1 MDEGRKEV
9 ATLQFHDFPHGLVDD
24 DDSISIVCLFL
35 FLDECQSQRD
45 KKISPTP
52 KSQVPAQC
60 EDADACGDGAE
71 VAVRKL
77 GGVKGQEHGEGQK
90 VAGGETNSLRG
101 RSIAQVLGTQ
111 QGERPAYN
119 NTSQS
124 ASEVPIFFLSF
135 KHGSKNSFSAAPST
149 AMSCVAHSITR
160 TKNTNVMAYS
170 FSLAS
175 SISLSTFWPS
185 HISITALVAWMG
197 TIQLFR
203 RPIRGDQMA
212 STMGDHSSFN
222 E

>member
-24 DDSISIVCLFL
+24 DDSISVVCLFL

-124 ASEVPIFFLSF
+124 ASEVPIFFFFLSNTVVRIVLVP
-135 KHGSKNSFSAAPST
+135 HRPPQCPALRT
-149 AMSCVAHSITR
+149 ASPGRKT
-160 TKNTNVMAYS
+160 
-170 FSLAS
+170 
-175 SISLSTFWPS
+175 
-185 HISITALVAWMG
+185 
-197 TIQLFR
+197 
-203 RPIRGDQMA
+203 QM
-212 STMGDHSSFN
+212 
-222 E
+222 